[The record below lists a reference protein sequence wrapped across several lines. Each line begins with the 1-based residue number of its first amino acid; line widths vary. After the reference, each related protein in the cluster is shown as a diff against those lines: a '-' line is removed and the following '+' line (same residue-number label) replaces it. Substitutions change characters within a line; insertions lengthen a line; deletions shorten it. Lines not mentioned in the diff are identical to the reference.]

1 MDRLPTMSE
10 APLAVRR
17 DEIVAHLGAA
27 WAAEAIGEQEMERR
41 MSAAFAARERSDLDR
56 LVADLPAPHALV
68 PLSEPARG
76 AAPRSVAPRGPQLA
90 SLRRVLLSS
99 VDERVRG
106 VVPPQLEFGAR
117 FSSIEMDF
125 TEAVFANAVT
135 EIVVDA
141 LFSSIELT
149 FAAGTVI
156 ECDVH
161 GALSNVEVKDRAP
174 YAPPSGQ
181 TVRISGS
188 AWFANVEVKVGRR

>member
-1 MDRLPTMSE
+1 MSE

-17 DEIVAHLGAA
+17 DEIVAQLGAA

-41 MSAAFAARERSDLDR
+41 LSAAFAARAPSELER

-68 PLSEPARG
+68 PLSERARG
-76 AAPRSVAPRGPQLA
+76 VAARGPQLA
-90 SLRRVLLSS
+90 PLRRVLLSS

-106 VVPPQLEFGAR
+106 VVPPRLEFGAR

-174 YAPPSGQ
+174 SAPPSGQ

-188 AWFANVEVKVGRR
+188 AWFGNVEVKVGRR